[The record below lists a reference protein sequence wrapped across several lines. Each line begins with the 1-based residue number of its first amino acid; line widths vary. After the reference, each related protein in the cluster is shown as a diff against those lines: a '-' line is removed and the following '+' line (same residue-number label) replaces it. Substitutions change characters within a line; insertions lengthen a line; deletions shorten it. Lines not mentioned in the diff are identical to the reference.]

1 MMLRRLNRDRNG
13 ADSTEGESELS
24 DPDSIGLQNDTEDE
38 IVVNDGGNGVSL
50 RSGGPEIVMDD
61 RPDEAGGSCYPKRK
75 RTSTHHLVRE
85 RNVESAHKS
94 VSEKSP
100 TSPESSTIHKPN
112 RQSFG
117 GPGVKGVLM
126 GVWRDSRVP
135 EVERRHAVIG
145 FIDVRDRLRTRVQPN
160 TKEGEPLAAEYPLP
174 PGPGGSWVTFERV
187 IFSDHLVGL
196 DHLQVKEYTRLRSE
210 AKPEETEDQRIAAET
225 AAVREAI
232 RRVKENPALEHPGQ
246 LPALAYGL
254 DIPEHVQFAARPDL
268 KRRKVYQASLE
279 RALEPSM
286 PSSQQQ
292 ATASRQ
298 SRVSIDPLPG
308 NRPTRILIGYWK
320 QSSELDPKDRHA
332 VYGILGQNDMFRVKV
347 VRETRDGRFVD
358 GNFPSGAGALWIPYE
373 EVEFEPHLQALSRQ
387 EVKEYCRV
395 RQYQLD
401 HGEMS
406 ADRIENETKAV
417 FEAQTRAGTML
428 YRQPHNVTV
437 PTFITS
443 PQGDS
448 NRFNGRVSYHGHE
461 LRQSRRPVPRPIR
474 TSMSDNDFRLN
485 APERTNALAR
495 RDFSRAEATQSR
507 PDFHAV
513 HRDRATATATGPG
526 TATGTGTGTGTA
538 GASIPVTVE
547 HHHNGD
553 DGARSSHHH
562 HHHHFRESEDMQR
575 LNNKVWT
582 RQETMCTT
590 TKGSPDEAKMYD
602 GVKYERKSTGPFVGK
617 LVSQGTIIN
626 IDGEDYVEYRV
637 LTKPSFF

>member
-24 DPDSIGLQNDTEDE
+24 DPDSIGLHNDTEDE
-38 IVVNDGGNGVSL
+38 IVVNNHGNGVSL
-50 RSGGPEIVMDD
+50 RSGGPELVTENH
-61 RPDEAGGSCYPKRK
+61 PDEAGDSYYPKRK
-75 RTSTHHLVRE
+75 RISTHHLVGE
-85 RNVESAHKS
+85 RNVGSAHKS
-94 VSEKSP
+94 VSEKS
-100 TSPESSTIHKPN
+100 STLLDNSAMQKPN

-145 FIDVRDRLRTRVQPN
+145 FIDVRDRLRTRIQPN
-160 TKEGEPLAAEYPLP
+160 TKEGEPLTVEYPLP

-232 RRVKENPALEHPGQ
+232 RRVKEKPALEHPGQ

-254 DIPEHVQFAARPDL
+254 DIPEHVQFAARSDL
-268 KRRKVYQASLE
+268 KRRKVYQASVE
-279 RALEPSM
+279 RAFEQSM

-292 ATASRQ
+292 AMASRQ

-308 NRPTRILIGYWK
+308 NRPTRILVGYWK

-373 EVEFEPHLQALSRQ
+373 EVEFEPHLKALSRQ

-401 HGEMS
+401 HGETS
-406 ADRIENETKAV
+406 VDRIENETKAV
-417 FEAQTRAGTML
+417 FEAQTRAGVML
-428 YRQPHNVTV
+428 YRQPHNATA
-437 PTFITS
+437 PTFTTS

-448 NRFNGRVSYHGHE
+448 NRFNGRVSIHGHE
-461 LRQSRRPVPRPIR
+461 LRQPRRPEPRPIR
-474 TSMSDNDFRLN
+474 TSMSENDFRPN
-485 APERTNALAR
+485 AASERTNTLAH
-495 RDFSRAEATQSR
+495 RDFSRAEAAQAR
-507 PDFHAV
+507 PEFHAV
-513 HRDRATATATGPG
+513 YRGRATAA
-526 TATGTGTGTGTA
+526 AAAVVAATGTA
-538 GASIPVTVE
+538 GSSIPIE
-547 HHHNGD
+547 HHQKGK
-553 DGARSSHHH
+553 GGGRSS
-562 HHHHFRESEDMQR
+562 HHFRESEDMQR
-575 LNNKVWT
+575 LSKVWA
-582 RQETMCTT
+582 RQETMRTE
-590 TKGSPDEAKMYD
+590 GSPDEAKTYD
-602 GVKYERKSTGPFVGK
+602 GVKYERKSTGPFMGK
-617 LVSQGTIIN
+617 LVSQGMIIN